1 MAMRAFVLTL
11 WLLVM
16 LTDAARAIT
25 CYECDSVNDKGCGD
39 GDNFQPDD
47 IAKTNC
53 DALEVPEYLRTTY
66 LPPPDTACQTKY
78 YKGSLEEPL
87 FVRRSCYF
95 GDVSSLG
102 FQCDEQPDAVAPS
115 FSFLACSICNND
127 LCNTAATYKS
137 AYWFLLIALPILWAV

>member
-25 CYECDSVNDKGCGD
+25 CYECDSVNNKGCGD

-47 IAKTNC
+47 IAKINC
-53 DALEVPEYLRTTY
+53 DALE
-66 LPPPDTACQTKY
+66 PPDTLQIMYPQRPDTACQTKY
-78 YKGSLEEPL
+78 YKVPGQPL

-95 GDVSSLG
+95 GDVTSFE
-102 FQCDEQPDAVAPS
+102 FQCDEHPDSVVP
-115 FSFLACSICNND
+115 FLNFLACSICNDD

-137 AYWFLLIALPILWAV
+137 SNWFLLIALPILLAI